1 MPPLARLLGMATGLA
16 LLVATDSPASPELR
30 LTDMTFVGSRAG
42 SREVIVESRFAR
54 FHPEPG
60 KAWLED
66 VAAEVRVA
74 DEGMSFTL
82 YCREAEFDVDE
93 VDFLARGDV
102 HGETGSGQRYT
113 TEWVRYEHAEGLLYT
128 EAPVRMVD
136 ETGSFRGD
144 GFRYLVNERRFLLL
158 GNVRVEQLQ

>member
-1 MPPLARLLGMATGLA
+1 MPPIARLIGMATGLA
-16 LLVATDSPASPELR
+16 LFAAPSCPADPELR
-30 LTDMTFVGSRAG
+30 LTDMTFVGSRDG
-42 SREVIVESRFAR
+42 LREVVVESRFAR
-54 FHPEPG
+54 FLPEPG

-66 VAAEVRVA
+66 VAAEVSVA
-74 DEGMSFTL
+74 NAGMSFTL

-93 VDFLARGDV
+93 IDFLARGDV
-102 HGETGSGQRYT
+102 HGETGSGQRYS

-144 GFRYLVNERRFLLL
+144 GFRYLVSERRFRLL

>member
-1 MPPLARLLGMATGLA
+1 MPPPVRILGLA
-16 LLVATDSPASPELR
+16 LGLALFSAPSSPASPELR
-30 LTDMTFVGSRAG
+30 LTDMTFVGSREGA
-42 SREVIVESRFAR
+42 REVIVESRHAR

-66 VAAEVRVA
+66 VVAEVSVA
-74 DEGMSFTL
+74 EEGMSFTL
-82 YCREAEFDVDE
+82 YCREAEFDVDDT
-93 VDFLARGDV
+93 DFIARGDV

-113 TEWVRYEHAEGLLYT
+113 TDWVRYEHAEGLLYT

-144 GFRYLVNERRFLLL
+144 GFRYLVNERRFRLL